1 VASLRPSQRVVS
13 STAALPQEPATDAAA
28 AGRPSLL
35 VLVLVVV
42 VLLLAATGGAAPS
55 KDRATGRM
63 STASSRSAAGILRAV
78 CGCVTA
84 RAFGSPAALA
94 RVSSERLKCKST
106 PNINVHIY
114 MIFRGN
120 PVVTGPCTKT

>member
-1 VASLRPSQRVVS
+1 MASLRPSQRVVS

-84 RAFGSPAALA
+84 AARSAA
-94 RVSSERLKCKST
+94 RPWHALVNSEGLNACKS
-106 PNINVHIY
+106 
-114 MIFRGN
+114 MSRRLRASAG
-120 PVVTGPCTKT
+120 